1 MWFFTACLNG
11 ACAVVRGKKKKTKKR
26 ETVHAD
32 TKQKRRCKLLIGG
45 VRSFFL
51 SASFHKTWNCLCWSE
66 CCVGSIEKK
75 KKVSLVLVLDQ
86 ALHEPV
92 LSFTPVDSQSLGLN
106 IPTECCCF
114 LSSSLNW
121 PTSIF
126 EERQTP
132 VLRQT
137 KLPRPVCSTWE
148 TLHLSRSPFK
158 ISPNTKPVTL
168 HNVQWEECR
177 QFLDLERK

>member
-11 ACAVVRGKKKKTKKR
+11 ACAVARGKKKKTKKR

-45 VRSFFL
+45 VRSFFCQRASTRL
-51 SASFHKTWNCLCWSE
+51 EIASAEVSVVW
-66 CCVGSIEKK
+66 VAYKK

-121 PTSIF
+121 PTGIF

-132 VLRQT
+132 VLRQN
-137 KLPRPVCSTWE
+137 KLPRPVCST
-148 TLHLSRSPFK
+148 
-158 ISPNTKPVTL
+158 
-168 HNVQWEECR
+168 
-177 QFLDLERK
+177 